1 MSGISDAEK
10 QQYLQLFSQLNPS
23 PSGHITGIQA
33 KDWLIKSNLPNII
46 KSTINLKR
54 DLCDIDK
61 DGRLD
66 FDEFTVTCRLVNDLL
81 ARVYPEVPKFL
92 PPQLVPP
99 SKVRHLLSVNS
110 GVGNTFGSNT
120 SLINSGIYPT
130 QSITQIPQLTTIT
143 PPQSMQS
150 LSSISSLSAISNRFG
165 SFPAAPLSD
174 DFDWYMPPADKFNYE
189 NEYSKKVD
197 QNGYVRFTS
206 FDDLYT
212 RLGISREEGIAAWNL
227 ADVNFEQKLGKDQSL
242 VFLHILNQRSKG
254 KRIPDNMPSA
264 LKTSLLKGK
273 LNYNYNEVQ
282 DPSWRSKSSSN
293 SKVEEEKLEKE
304 LAELDEKINK
314 TQDAASNSYT
324 RALSGKNLSSTV
336 AELKELLSYKQAYL
350 LELENVELAEKLISQ
365 MQDVKQS
372 LNNQVSILKNNF
384 ELAVTEYNSLKQ
396 EVNNAKMGK

>member
-33 KDWLIKSNLPNII
+33 KDWLIKSNLPVHWLEKIWQNII

-150 LSSISSLSAISNRFG
+150 LSSISSLSAISNRHHQV
-165 SFPAAPLSD
+165 P
-174 DFDWYMPPADKFNYE
+174 
-189 NEYSKKVD
+189 
-197 QNGYVRFTS
+197 
-206 FDDLYT
+206 
-212 RLGISREEGIAAWNL
+212 
-227 ADVNFEQKLGKDQSL
+227 VN
-242 VFLHILNQRSKG
+242 
-254 KRIPDNMPSA
+254 P
-264 LKTSLLKGK
+264 
-273 LNYNYNEVQ
+273 
-282 DPSWRSKSSSN
+282 
-293 SKVEEEKLEKE
+293 
-304 LAELDEKINK
+304 
-314 TQDAASNSYT
+314 
-324 RALSGKNLSSTV
+324 
-336 AELKELLSYKQAYL
+336 
-350 LELENVELAEKLISQ
+350 
-365 MQDVKQS
+365 
-372 LNNQVSILKNNF
+372 
-384 ELAVTEYNSLKQ
+384 
-396 EVNNAKMGK
+396 

>member
-150 LSSISSLSAISNRFG
+150 LSSISSLSAISNRHHQV
-165 SFPAAPLSD
+165 P
-174 DFDWYMPPADKFNYE
+174 
-189 NEYSKKVD
+189 
-197 QNGYVRFTS
+197 
-206 FDDLYT
+206 
-212 RLGISREEGIAAWNL
+212 
-227 ADVNFEQKLGKDQSL
+227 VN
-242 VFLHILNQRSKG
+242 
-254 KRIPDNMPSA
+254 P
-264 LKTSLLKGK
+264 
-273 LNYNYNEVQ
+273 
-282 DPSWRSKSSSN
+282 
-293 SKVEEEKLEKE
+293 
-304 LAELDEKINK
+304 
-314 TQDAASNSYT
+314 
-324 RALSGKNLSSTV
+324 
-336 AELKELLSYKQAYL
+336 
-350 LELENVELAEKLISQ
+350 
-365 MQDVKQS
+365 
-372 LNNQVSILKNNF
+372 
-384 ELAVTEYNSLKQ
+384 
-396 EVNNAKMGK
+396 

>member
-1 MSGISDAEK
+1 KKMSGISDAEK

-212 RLGISREEGIAAWNL
+212 RLGISREEGIAAW
-227 ADVNFEQKLGKDQSL
+227 
-242 VFLHILNQRSKG
+242 SKG

>member
-212 RLGISREEGIAAWNL
+212 RLGISREEGIAAW
-227 ADVNFEQKLGKDQSL
+227 
-242 VFLHILNQRSKG
+242 SKG